1 MSCQN
6 AILYCSPKRTNI
18 LKIQLKVRPIQIQ
31 NFHFADAQEFGIT
44 DLMFKTLIEP
54 PKVFNVFSIE
64 KPL

>member
-6 AILYCSPKRTNI
+6 AILYCFPKRTII
-18 LKIQLKVRPIQIQ
+18 LKIQLKVRAIQMY
-31 NFHFADAQEFGIT
+31 NSYFADVQEFATT
-44 DLMFKTLIEP
+44 DLVFKTLIGP